1 MGSEP
6 RTTGSALLRYFDVVL
21 LVVAAPIM
29 LLIGV
34 SAIGYGAGAGAWIV
48 LRAVGEGI
56 DRVAQTAP
64 QRQQISIRLGFLL
77 GRLFGLALTVIV
89 VRNASG
95 QDAGLTALLV
105 IVFAYTVSLFLSFA
119 NRPRP
124 TR

>member
-6 RTTGSALLRYFDVVL
+6 RSTGSALLRYFDVVL

-64 QRQQISIRLGFLL
+64 PRQQISIRLGFLL